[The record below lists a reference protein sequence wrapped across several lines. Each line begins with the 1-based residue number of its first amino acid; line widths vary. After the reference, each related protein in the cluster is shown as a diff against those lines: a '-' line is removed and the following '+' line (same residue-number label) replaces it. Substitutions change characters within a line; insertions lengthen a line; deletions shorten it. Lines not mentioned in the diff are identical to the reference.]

1 MDILRAA
8 DIQHIN
14 GALVRSA
21 TNRSARAAAT
31 RPAAVALRTASGA
44 NRKMIGVKR
53 LQRRSNASSD
63 AKRTGAASGA
73 AGDAIAT
80 DDAKRFGSKRF

>member
-1 MDILRAA
+1 MDILLAA
-8 DIQHIN
+8 DIQHFY
-14 GALVRSA
+14 GTLVRSV

-31 RPAAVALRTASGA
+31 RPAVVALRTANGA

-53 LQRRSNASSD
+53 LKRRSD